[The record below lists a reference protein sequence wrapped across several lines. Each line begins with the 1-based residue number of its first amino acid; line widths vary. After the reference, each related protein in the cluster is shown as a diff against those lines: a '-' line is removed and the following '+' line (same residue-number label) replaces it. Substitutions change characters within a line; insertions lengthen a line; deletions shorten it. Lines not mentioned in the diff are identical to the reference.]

1 MGRKQNGR
9 PDPIGTPV
17 LYICEVK
24 LPLTVPGQP
33 RLGAAGNRLLEGL
46 YVRSLQALG
55 TLGDFEFNRL
65 AIIQR
70 LVAISHDRGE
80 MDENVLTGLALDE
93 PKALAGIEP
102 LHCTLFFTHC
112 FTLFRAAERP
122 HNIKLSDASSPEPL
136 NRAAAVFKPRPA
148 GPQSGPQNK
157 KIGRKC
163 DLATALQPKGDTR
176 ATNANT
182 DYHIALLFPNTFFGL
197 VTPPSLSAWDAFSRL
212 RVARRMALNC
222 ARVTAR
228 NSGSVRSICR

>member
-1 MGRKQNGR
+1 
-9 PDPIGTPV
+9 
-17 LYICEVK
+17 
-24 LPLTVPGQP
+24 
-33 RLGAAGNRLLEGL
+33 
-46 YVRSLQALG
+46 
-55 TLGDFEFNRL
+55 
-65 AIIQR
+65 
-70 LVAISHDRGE
+70 

-136 NRAAAVFKPRPA
+136 NRAAAVFKLRPA

-182 DYHIALLFPNTFFGL
+182 EYHIALLFPNTFFGL
-197 VTPPSLSAWDAFSRL
+197 VTPLSLSAWEAFSWL
-212 RVARRMALNC
+212 RVARLTGTGGGALRGRGGPSPPEC
-222 ARVTAR
+222 LRGRQPSPAWTRR
-228 NSGSVRSICR
+228 

>member
-1 MGRKQNGR
+1 
-9 PDPIGTPV
+9 
-17 LYICEVK
+17 
-24 LPLTVPGQP
+24 
-33 RLGAAGNRLLEGL
+33 
-46 YVRSLQALG
+46 
-55 TLGDFEFNRL
+55 
-65 AIIQR
+65 
-70 LVAISHDRGE
+70 

-182 DYHIALLFPNTFFGL
+182 EYHIALLFPNTFFGL
-197 VTPPSLSAWDAFSRL
+197 VTPLSFSAWDAFSWL
-212 RVARRMALNC
+212 RVAGLNGTGGGALRGRGGPSAPACLRGRRPSPASS
-222 ARVTAR
+222 RR
-228 NSGSVRSICR
+228 